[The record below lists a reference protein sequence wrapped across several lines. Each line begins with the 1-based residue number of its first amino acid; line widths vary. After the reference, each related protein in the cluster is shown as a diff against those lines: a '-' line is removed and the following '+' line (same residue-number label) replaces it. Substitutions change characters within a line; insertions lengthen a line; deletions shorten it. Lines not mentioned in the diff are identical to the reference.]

1 VNITVRRF
9 QPGDIPG
16 MLEIWN
22 EIIEAGQAFPQEDF
36 LDEET
41 GCLFFSEQDHSAV
54 AVDDKSLVLG
64 LYILHPNN
72 VGRCGHLANASYA
85 VREEYRDRGIGRLLV
100 EDSLIEASRLGFRI
114 MQFNAVV
121 ANNEGAMHLYES
133 LGFVR
138 LGLIPGG
145 FRLKD
150 GRFEDM
156 YPYYKILE
164 PVSDNVGDEQRKK

>member
-1 VNITVRRF
+1 MNITVRRF
-9 QPGDIPG
+9 LPGDIPG

-22 EIIEAGQAFPQEDF
+22 EVIEAGQAFPQEDF
-36 LDEET
+36 LDEES
-41 GCLFFSEQDHSAV
+41 GACFFSEQDHAAV
-54 AVDDKSLVLG
+54 AVDDKAHVLG

-85 VREEYRDRGIGRLLV
+85 VRKDVRGRGIGRLLV
-100 EDSLIEASRLGFRI
+100 EDSLHEAARLGFRI

-121 ANNEGAMHLYES
+121 ANNEGAMHLYEK

-150 GRFEDM
+150 GRYEDM
-156 YPYYKILE
+156 YPYYRILE
-164 PVSDNVGDEQRKK
+164 PVSDNVEDEHKK